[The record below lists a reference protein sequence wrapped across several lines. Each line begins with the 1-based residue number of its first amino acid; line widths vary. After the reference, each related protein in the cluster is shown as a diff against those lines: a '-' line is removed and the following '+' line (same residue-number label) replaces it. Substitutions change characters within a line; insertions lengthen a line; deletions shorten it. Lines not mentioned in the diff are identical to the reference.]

1 MLEIKKR
8 YVIPGDVIIEGNYRP
23 LMNVIKK
30 DNFIIATR
38 IGIAESSKDG
48 IKVIPLSGVYIP
60 RVNDIVIGKI
70 VDNSSL
76 SWEVDINAIFSAH
89 LPAQDVFGRDFS
101 PAKDDMKKRLAPG
114 DLITSRIITF
124 DRTRDPML
132 TIQEKDLGKISNGE
146 FLKISSTR
154 VPRLIGKRGSMI
166 QTIEQA
172 TQTRILIGQNGI
184 LVVTGKNNEGISLA
198 FKAIRLVEEE
208 AHTSNLTQRVKDLL
222 NVSEE
227 EVASQ
232 TETNNSSV
240 NNEEYVNNDSAN
252 NNSNEIEN
260 GHSSNNT
267 LETSRD
273 ST

>member
-1 MLEIKKR
+1 
-8 YVIPGDVIIEGNYRP
+8 
-23 LMNVIKK
+23 
-30 DNFIIATR
+30 
-38 IGIAESSKDG
+38 
-48 IKVIPLSGVYIP
+48 
-60 RVNDIVIGKI
+60 
-70 VDNSSL
+70 
-76 SWEVDINAIFSAH
+76 
-89 LPAQDVFGRDFS
+89 
-101 PAKDDMKKRLAPG
+101 
-114 DLITSRIITF
+114 
-124 DRTRDPML
+124 ML

-184 LVVTGKNNEGISLA
+184 LVVTGKNNEGIALA

-227 EVASQ
+227 VASE

-240 NNEEYVNNDSAN
+240 NNEEHVNNDYAD

-260 GHSSNNT
+260 GHNSNNT